1 MRDRLS
7 HYIKN
12 LVLPCFSFAV
22 IAGILSACVIACFQW
37 ATGHI
42 VHLSGQLYDAV
53 RANPVW
59 IPCLIA
65 GAILLGLLSSFILTH
80 SRTCRGGGIP
90 TAVAA
95 IRGIASFRWIASVL
109 VLPVSALIT
118 FLCGLPLGTEG
129 PCVQMGAAIGDG
141 VVQTLGGKKH
151 VGWRRYIMT
160 GGAAS
165 GFSLAT
171 GAPIT
176 AILFSME
183 ELHKHF
189 SPLLF
194 SIASVS
200 VLAGQMTM
208 RLLASFGIGS
218 VGLFH
223 IEHFPTTT
231 LKLVLVPLAVGL
243 LCGIG
248 SVLFTLTYHKIDK
261 LMRTALKKLPRKIK
275 FSAIFACVA
284 LIGFFLSE
292 ILGTGHHLIEH
303 LFEVRSVWYI
313 LLIVFFIRA
322 IFMMAAN
329 TAGVTGGIFLPT
341 LAFGALIGAICA
353 EIFLFAGVIE
363 ESQCALIVVLGMTAF
378 LGATSRIP
386 ITACVFAVEALGC
399 IHNVIFVIVSVASA
413 FLVVETSGI
422 EDFTD
427 VVVETKAH
435 DLHAGKE
442 PHSIEVPLTVC
453 ENSFVVGKDL
463 KDILWPAECVLL
475 SFDRAPENKGKVGV
489 AAGDVLTV
497 YYTTYDPASTAEEFE
512 ILVGDQAEEI
522 DKIMRPV

>member
-1 MRDRLS
+1 MRDHLS

-22 IAGILSACVIACFQW
+22 IAGVLSTLFIACFQW
-37 ATGHI
+37 ATGHV
-42 VHLSGQLYDAV
+42 VHLSGVLYDAV
-53 RANPVW
+53 RAKPIW
-59 IPCLIA
+59 LPCLIA
-65 GAILLGLLSSFILTH
+65 GAIVLGLVSSFILTH

-95 IRGIASFRWIASVL
+95 IRGIASFRWVASVF
-109 VLPVSALIT
+109 VLPVSALVT

-141 VVQTLGGKKH
+141 VVKSLGGKKH

-160 GGAAS
+160 GGASA

-176 AILFSME
+176 AVLFSME

-200 VLAGQMTM
+200 VLASQLTA
-208 RLLASFGIGS
+208 RFLAGFGFGS

-223 IEHFPTTT
+223 IEHFPETT
-231 LKLVLVPLAVGL
+231 LKLVFVPLAVGL
-243 LCGIG
+243 LCGCC
-248 SVLFTLTYHKIDK
+248 SVIFTRTYHKIDK
-261 LMRTALKKLPRKIK
+261 LMRITLKKLPRRIK
-275 FSAIFACVA
+275 FPAIFACVA

-303 LFEVRSVWYI
+303 LFELRTAWY
-313 LLIVFFIRA
+313 LLVIVFLVRA
-322 IFMMAAN
+322 VFMMVAN

-341 LAFGALIGAICA
+341 LAFGALIGAFCA
-353 EIFLFAGVIE
+353 EIFLSVGAIE
-363 ESQCALIVVLGMTAF
+363 AEQYAMTVVLGMTAF

-399 IHNVIFVIVSVASA
+399 IHNVIFVIVAVASA
-413 FLVVETSGI
+413 FLIVETSGI

-435 DLHAGKE
+435 ELHAGKT

-489 AAGDVLTV
+489 AVGDVLTV
-497 YYTTYDPASTAEEFE
+497 YYTTYDPVATAEEIE
-512 ILVGDQAEEI
+512 VLVGDQVGEI
-522 DKIMRPV
+522 DKIMRPE

>member
-1 MRDRLS
+1 M
-7 HYIKN
+7 
-12 LVLPCFSFAV
+12 
-22 IAGILSACVIACFQW
+22 
-37 ATGHI
+37 
-42 VHLSGQLYDAV
+42 
-53 RANPVW
+53 
-59 IPCLIA
+59 
-65 GAILLGLLSSFILTH
+65 
-80 SRTCRGGGIP
+80 
-90 TAVAA
+90 
-95 IRGIASFRWIASVL
+95 
-109 VLPVSALIT
+109 
-118 FLCGLPLGTEG
+118 E
-129 PCVQMGAAIGDG
+129 
-141 VVQTLGGKKH
+141 
-151 VGWRRYIMT
+151 WRRYIMT
-160 GGAAS
+160 GGAAA

-200 VLAGQMTM
+200 VLASQMTA
-208 RLLASFGIGS
+208 RLLSGIGIGS
-218 VGLFH
+218 VGLFN

-231 LKLVLVPLAVGL
+231 LRLVLVPLAVGL
-243 LCGIG
+243 LCGCC
-248 SVLFTLTYHKIDK
+248 SVLFTRTYHKINK
-261 LMRTALKKLPRKIK
+261 LMRTTLKKLPRKIK
-275 FSAIFACVA
+275 FPAIFTCVA

-303 LFEVRSVWYI
+303 LFEARSVWYL
-313 LLIVFFIRA
+313 LLIVFLVRA
-322 IFMMAAN
+322 IFMMVAN

-341 LAFGALIGAICA
+341 LAFGALTGALCA
-353 EIFLFAGVIE
+353 EIFLSTGVIE
-363 ESQCALIVVLGMTAF
+363 ENQYALLVVLGMTAF

-386 ITACVFAVEALGC
+386 ITACIFAVEALGC
-399 IHNVIFVIVSVASA
+399 IHNIIFVIVSVASA
-413 FLVVETSGI
+413 FFIVETSGI

-475 SFDRAPENKGKVGV
+475 SFERASENKDKVGV
-489 AAGDVLTV
+489 AVGDVITV
-497 YYTTYDPASTAEEFE
+497 YYTTYDPVVTAEEFE